1 MEKKHMKKY
10 RMAVIGLGA
19 TGTLLA
25 AALLRKDPRTI
36 LVGRSEGMRE
46 ILLSGGIRVS
56 GELSYVVPAESYCGS
71 IQDLGNYRPNLIFIC
86 TKTCDLA
93 RVLDEIAT
101 IYKPGTKVVSTHN
114 GLGTEDLIAERFGA
128 DSALRMSLNLGV
140 ARIGPG
146 QVKAAFFNPPNH
158 LGAVIPEN
166 HKICEDIAGLFTDA
180 GLDTVIVED
189 IKLHVWKKM
198 VMKCTMASICAVT
211 DKTIKAALH
220 FPPTREIADACFR
233 EIIHVAAAKGYDL
246 GENYVDQAVAYLAEA
261 GVHKDSMCVDIE
273 NRKPT
278 EIDFLGGK
286 VVAYAREADIS
297 VPFYTTMTNLV
308 RALESNY
315 SDKEN

>member
-1 MEKKHMKKY
+1 MKTY
-10 RMAVIGLGA
+10 RIAMVGLGA
-19 TGTLLA
+19 TGAVLA

-36 LVGRSEGMRE
+36 LVGRSHGMGE
-46 ILLSGGIRVS
+46 TLLEKGIRVS
-56 GELSYVVPAESYCGS
+56 GEISFSVPVEKYCSS
-71 IQDLGNYRPNLIFIC
+71 IQDLGKYSPNLIFIS

-93 RVLDEIAT
+93 RVLDELAT
-101 IYKPGTKVVSTHN
+101 VYKPGTKVVSTHN
-114 GLGTEDLIAERFGA
+114 GLGTEDLIAEWFGA
-128 DSALRMSLNLGV
+128 DSAFRMSLNFGV

-158 LGAVIPEN
+158 LGALIPKN
-166 HKICEDIAGLFTDA
+166 HKVGEDIAGLFTDA
-180 GLDTVIVED
+180 GLETVYVED

-211 DKTIKAALH
+211 DKTIKEALN
-220 FPPTREIADACFR
+220 FPPTREIADACFK
-233 EIIHVAAAKGYDL
+233 EVVTVAAAKGYDL
-246 GENYVDQAVAYLAEA
+246 GDNDIKQAVAYLEEA
-261 GVHKDSMCVDIE
+261 GVHKDSMCADIE

-286 VVAYAREADIS
+286 VVAYAREAGIS

-308 RALESNY
+308 KALESNY

>member
-1 MEKKHMKKY
+1 
-10 RMAVIGLGA
+10 MAIVGLGA
-19 TGTLLA
+19 TGTVLA
-25 AALLRKDPRTI
+25 AALLRKDPGTI
-36 LVGRSEGMRE
+36 LVGRSDGMRKA
-46 ILLSGGIRVS
+46 LLEDGIRVS
-56 GELSYVVPAESYCGS
+56 GELSFFAPVQSYCGS
-71 IQDLGNYRPNLIFIC
+71 IQDLGKYGPNLIFIS

-101 IYKPGTKVVSTHN
+101 IFRPGTKIVSTHN

-146 QVKAAFFNPPNH
+146 QVTAAFFNPPNH
-158 LGAVIPEN
+158 LGAVISEN
-166 HKICEDIAGLFTDA
+166 HEVGEDIAGLFTDA
-180 GLDTVIVED
+180 GLDTVFVED

-211 DKTIKAALH
+211 GKTIKAALH
-220 FPPTREIADACFR
+220 FPPTREIADACFK
-233 EIIHVAAAKGYDL
+233 EIVTVAAAKGYDL
-246 GENYVDQAVAYLAEA
+246 GENDIKQAVAYLAEA
-261 GVHKDSMCVDIE
+261 GVHKDSMCADIE

-286 VVAYAREADIS
+286 VVAYAREAGIS

-308 RALESNY
+308 KALQSNY